1 MYECIL
7 YRNARVDILW
17 LSVSIFQN
25 VFLMTATES
34 INYSLPYLLEGLHPL
49 ACAKII
55 LKKTNPNKL
64 GYQNFF
70 SICQVSQFPCFFI
83 CNRKSGGYF
92 RRYFIFVPGSGKRAG
107 AKRRSESSWP
117 PGATVDLCWFGSMVP
132 VLFFSFV
139 SKHLFP
145 YFIFGGAGQRGPV
158 SLHWESI
165 STFYEMV
172 FRIWFARNEWLSS
185 TSSTKHSRYK
195 WDMHLVSSVSYISRI
210 FVNNCILFLVPL
222 YNTLCP
228 PPILSPFLLFAGLGY
243 LCCLG
248 VVWPA
253 HADHCSITVRK
264 LNWTRSDG
272 RGELL
277 PAWGT
282 ASLSWNLLSAL
293 RWICWGNV
301 LKLSSASQPLVL
313 LMVDWKCIAVLVQ
326 RQAGL
331 GTNSLLA

>member
-1 MYECIL
+1 
-7 YRNARVDILW
+7 
-17 LSVSIFQN
+17 
-25 VFLMTATES
+25 
-34 INYSLPYLLEGLHPL
+34 
-49 ACAKII
+49 
-55 LKKTNPNKL
+55 
-64 GYQNFF
+64 
-70 SICQVSQFPCFFI
+70 
-83 CNRKSGGYF
+83 
-92 RRYFIFVPGSGKRAG
+92 
-107 AKRRSESSWP
+107 
-117 PGATVDLCWFGSMVP
+117 MVP

-139 SKHLFP
+139 SKHLF
-145 YFIFGGAGQRGPV
+145 FILFFGGAGQRGPV

-185 TSSTKHSRYK
+185 TSSTKHWWYK

-222 YNTLCP
+222 YNTLP
-228 PPILSPFLLFAGLGY
+228 PRHSFSISSLCWSQLPLL
-243 LCCLG
+243 LG

-253 HADHCSITVRK
+253 HADHYSITVRE
-264 LNWTRSDG
+264 LNWTRSAG

-293 RWICWGNV
+293 CWIRWGNV
-301 LKLSSASQPLVL
+301 LKLSSASQPSAL